1 MTMARCQRK
10 RGNSGHLLQLGQL
23 VHSNRVQPRS
33 LQELKKPRQVLAEL
47 KSREE
52 ASAALEKA
60 AAGKDM
66 EACSEGQ
73 IRRSRHVDSA
83 LRRGESSLYSFL
95 SKQSWANAGS
105 IDLCHTYTVPASS

>member
-1 MTMARCQRK
+1 MQPAQLAQIVNTGSRK
-10 RGNSGHLLQLGQL
+10 RK
-23 VHSNRVQPRS
+23 
-33 LQELKKPRQVLAEL
+33 QELKKPRQVLAEL

-73 IRRSRHVDSA
+73 IYAEVGTSTA
-83 LRRGESSLYSFL
+83 LCGEGKAPCIL
-95 SKQSWANAGS
+95 S
-105 IDLCHTYTVPASS
+105 